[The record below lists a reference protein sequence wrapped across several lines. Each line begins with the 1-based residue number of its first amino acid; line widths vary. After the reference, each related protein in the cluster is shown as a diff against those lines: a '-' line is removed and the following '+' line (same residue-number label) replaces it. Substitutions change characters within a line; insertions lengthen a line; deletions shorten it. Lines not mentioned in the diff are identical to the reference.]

1 MKQIKKTPL
10 DLLDDIYSLAY
21 WMTGSESVSHD
32 LVNKT
37 YLYANTKTR
46 ERELLKTFRRCY
58 VDQFGQYTEFCIS
71 GKPCKTHLQ
80 LIDSIS
86 LHCHWMTT
94 QRHSDWPSLH
104 MYHSHS
110 HSLSRG
116 KQAGKLT
123 ERRKMSIAH
132 STNLKN
138 KLKKQKKRKN
148 SRNNK
153 KMTICN
159 QTMKMKTL

>member
-80 LIDSIS
+80 LIDSLRQWTADIKLSVLLSEIS
-86 LHCHWMTT
+86 GLKHR
-94 QRHSDWPSLH
+94 QISDIV
-104 MYHSHS
+104 
-110 HSLSRG
+110 G
-116 KQAGKLT
+116 KPVDTIRLWLYWGRKLLANDG
-123 ERRKMSIAH
+123 I
-132 STNLKN
+132 LKA
-138 KLKKQKKRKN
+138 
-148 SRNNK
+148 SA
-153 KMTICN
+153 
-159 QTMKMKTL
+159 